1 MNENVQNL
9 ANALIPEEY
18 KEHKFYCVMMFYRNG
33 ELGIPADVA
42 DPNQWTNTRNVT
54 FQDHQV
60 ALDCY
65 ANTPCPASQLIEA
78 DTLEELKKKQKEMV
92 KNFQNPKWLEEVL
105 YPCL

>member
-18 KEHKFYCVMMFYRNG
+18 KAAKFFSVMMFYQNG

-42 DPNQWTNTRNVT
+42 DPNEWNNTRCVDTEDGQLALNV
-54 FQDHQV
+54 
-60 ALDCY
+60 Y

-78 DTLEELKKKQKEMV
+78 QSREELEAKKEEMR
-92 KNFQNPKWLEEVL
+92 KNFKNKKWLEEVL